1 MCCWACVPCK
11 KHEYMVSYKECADCG
26 AGKWP
31 HENRTS
37 CYELPAKV
45 SDTHSFLITLI
56 YYHHYTLKPLGRLH
70 FTVCSKFGRPISNV
84 SSGKTNQL
92 FDLKIQIYYTH
103 FSSIFCSSCQIQ
115 CFLHTVAAILKS

>member
-56 YYHHYTLKPLGRLH
+56 YYHHHYGNTGCGVFKGGIQNWKGFWLK
-70 FTVCSKFGRPISNV
+70 K
-84 SSGKTNQL
+84 Q
-92 FDLKIQIYYTH
+92 
-103 FSSIFCSSCQIQ
+103 
-115 CFLHTVAAILKS
+115 HTQRKLLNFANWCNGGDVKKC

>member
-56 YYHHYTLKPLGRLH
+56 YHHHVLEPSLRYPPIVKVQVFGEGPSSTLFKA
-70 FTVCSKFGRPISNV
+70 TYYC
-84 SSGKTNQL
+84 Q
-92 FDLKIQIYYTH
+92 KIRRWADFWWPSQNI
-103 FSSIFCSSCQIQ
+103 
-115 CFLHTVAAILKS
+115 

>member
-56 YYHHYTLKPLGRLH
+56 YHHHDMAIPVVEFSREGYKIRNLGMVMRILVFFIFGLFSYFHQLLNTIQLEYTRHQNVWSRWPL
-70 FTVCSKFGRPISNV
+70 VQV
-84 SSGKTNQL
+84 A
-92 FDLKIQIYYTH
+92 
-103 FSSIFCSSCQIQ
+103 
-115 CFLHTVAAILKS
+115 CF

>member
-56 YYHHYTLKPLGRLH
+56 YHHHVLEPSLRHPHERGLINRPLVI
-70 FTVCSKFGRPISNV
+70 FS
-84 SSGKTNQL
+84 
-92 FDLKIQIYYTH
+92 IY
-103 FSSIFCSSCQIQ
+103 
-115 CFLHTVAAILKS
+115 LM

>member
-56 YYHHYTLKPLGRLH
+56 YHHHVLEPSLRYPPIVKVQVFGEGPSSTLFKALSEYLN
-70 FTVCSKFGRPISNV
+70 FT
-84 SSGKTNQL
+84 
-92 FDLKIQIYYTH
+92 IQID
-103 FSSIFCSSCQIQ
+103 IR
-115 CFLHTVAAILKS
+115 LRNLKVSTNHMKGVSLTGH